1 MLRFLANENFPGD
14 AVRALTRTGYD
25 VAWILKDAPGSSDD
39 EVLKKAM
46 EEERTLITFDKDFG
60 ELAFKRGLPAS
71 CGIILFRIP
80 LLSPQYVVKIVEEA
94 LKSRDDWAGYFS
106 VVEMSR
112 IRMKP
117 IFRVE

>member
-14 AVRALTRTGYD
+14 AV
-25 VAWILKDAPGSSDD
+25 
-39 EVLKKAM
+39 
-46 EEERTLITFDKDFG
+46 
-60 ELAFKRGLPAS
+60 
-71 CGIILFRIP
+71 
-80 LLSPQYVVKIVEEA
+80 IVEEA

>member
-14 AVRALTRTGYD
+14 AVKALTRRGYD
-25 VAWILKDAPGSSDD
+25 VAWILKDAPGSSDE
-39 EVLKKAM
+39 EVLKRATKEA
-46 EEERTLITFDKDFG
+46 RILITFDKDFG

-80 LLSPQYVVKIVEEA
+80 LLSPEYVVKIIEEA
-94 LKSRDDWAGYFS
+94 LKSREEWVGYFS
-106 VVEMSR
+106 VVEMNR

-117 IFRVE
+117 IFRLE